1 MQHLVILAPE
11 PWGLPLSET
20 LMPEHLK
27 AAGYATHAVG
37 KWHLGFHRKEYT
49 PTYRGFDSHYGY
61 WNGYQDYYDHTMRAT
76 VTALY
81 VTSQY
86 PRCNGMVGIMTRLR
100 AGRSVV

>member
-20 LMPEHLK
+20 LMPEYLK

-76 VTALY
+76 VIVPWGFFNVPVSTL
-81 VTSQY
+81 
-86 PRCNGMVGIMTRLR
+86 
-100 AGRSVV
+100 